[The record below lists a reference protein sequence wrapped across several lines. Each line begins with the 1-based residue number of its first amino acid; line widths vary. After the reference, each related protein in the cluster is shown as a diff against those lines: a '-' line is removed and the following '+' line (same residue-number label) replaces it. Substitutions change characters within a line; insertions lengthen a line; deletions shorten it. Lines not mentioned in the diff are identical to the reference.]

1 MRNIFSFL
9 ATLAIAAVLSS
20 GCANTEKKLGR
31 GMSNMTEFV
40 RLGEIRRSV
49 EQTALFEQPGGH
61 YATGFV
67 RGLNRTFART
77 GVGIYEVVTC
87 PFPPYDPV
95 FTDYLSPN
103 PVYPDNY
110 QPELI
115 ADPLFATDNDM
126 GFSGGDIA
134 PYIPGSR
141 FKIFNTQ

>member
-1 MRNIFSFL
+1 MRNIFPLL
-9 ATLAIAAVLSS
+9 ATLVIAGVLSS
-20 GCANTEKKLGR
+20 GCASSETKLGR
-31 GMSNMTEFV
+31 GMSNMTEFA
-40 RLGEIRRSV
+40 RLGEMRRSI
-49 EQTALFEQPGGH
+49 EQTALFDQPGGH

-67 RGLNRTFART
+67 RGLSKSFART
-77 GVGIYEVVTC
+77 GVGVYEVVTA

-110 QPELI
+110 APGIIE
-115 ADPLFATDNDM
+115 DSLFATDTNM

>member
-1 MRNIFSFL
+1 MRNIFPLL
-9 ATLAIAAVLSS
+9 ATLVIAGVLSS
-20 GCANTEKKLGR
+20 GCASSSKKLGR
-31 GMSNMTEFV
+31 GMSNMTEFA
-40 RLGEIRRSV
+40 RLGEIRRSI
-49 EQTALFEQPGGH
+49 EQTALFDQPGGH
-61 YATGFV
+61 YATGFI
-67 RGLNRTFART
+67 RGLTRSFART
-77 GVGIYEVVTC
+77 GVGVYEVVTA

-110 QPELI
+110 KPGIIE
-115 ADPLFATDNDM
+115 DSLFATDTNM

>member
-1 MRNIFSFL
+1 MRNIFPLL
-9 ATLAIAAVLSS
+9 ATLVIAGVLSS
-20 GCANTEKKLGR
+20 GCASSEKKLGR

-40 RLGEIRRSV
+40 RLGEMRRSI
-49 EQTALFEQPGGH
+49 EQTALFDQPGGH
-61 YATGFV
+61 YATGFI
-67 RGLNRTFART
+67 RGLTRSFART
-77 GVGIYEVVTC
+77 GVGVYEVVTA

-110 QPELI
+110 KPGIIE
-115 ADPLFATDNDM
+115 DSLFATDTNM

>member
-1 MRNIFSFL
+1 MRNIFPFL
-9 ATLAIAAVLSS
+9 AALAIAAALTS

-31 GMSNMTEFV
+31 GMSNMTEFA

-61 YATGFV
+61 YATGLV
-67 RGLNRTFART
+67 RGLNKTFART

-103 PVYPDNY
+103 PVYPDAY
-110 QPELI
+110 RPDI
-115 ADPLFATDNDM
+115 IDDPLFATDSDM
-126 GFSGGDIA
+126 GFS
-134 PYIPGSR
+134 R
-141 FKIFNTQ
+141 

>member
-31 GMSNMTEFV
+31 GMSNMAEFA
-40 RLGEIRRSV
+40 RMGEIRRSV
-49 EQTALFEQPGGH
+49 EQTALFDQPGGH

-67 RGLNRTFART
+67 RGLNRSFART
-77 GVGIYEVVTC
+77 GIGIYEVVTC
-87 PFPPYDPV
+87 PFPPYDPIC
-95 FTDYLSPN
+95 TDYLSPN

-134 PYIPGSR
+134 PYFPGSR

>member
-1 MRNIFSFL
+1 MRNILPFL
-9 ATLAIAAVLSS
+9 ATLAVAGALSS
-20 GCANTEKKLGR
+20 GCASTEKKLGR
-31 GMSNMTEFV
+31 GMSNMTEFA
-40 RLGEIRRSV
+40 RLGEMRRSI
-49 EQTALFEQPGGH
+49 EQTTLFEQPGGH

-67 RGLNRTFART
+67 RGLNKTFART
-77 GVGIYEVVTC
+77 GVGIYEVVTA

-110 QPELI
+110 APDIL
-115 ADPLFATDNDM
+115 DDSLFATDTNM

-134 PYIPGSR
+134 PWFPGSR